1 MKKLI
6 ILILFM
12 TTNLTY
18 SQMEWELA
26 KEMKAFS
33 HLEVESFSKDTF
45 VVMAYFNSLR
55 NENITFE
62 WSVHLTTD
70 RGNSWSRIYQDS
82 IGIPDLPRRERRI
95 FNLEVTENSVIAF
108 TREDGNLVTSKDYG
122 KTWDSL
128 LIFLPY
134 ERGTLLTSYKEFLA
148 CYTNEDYIIK
158 YNTITGDTNHIN
170 IPILD
175 IDFGGDNVQLFERH
189 LYMRNDDEYYFIYN
203 STTEKAS
210 YSYLHITKDGGA
222 TWKIRKNPFY
232 YTDMVFLDDNI
243 VYACGSVSLT
253 ATPYQGDFTG
263 IIEKST
269 DGGYN
274 WVNVVNA
281 KDVADS
287 YVFNYFLKIFVSKTR
302 IMCNNEGY
310 NSISSKKGEDNWQF
324 DNLEPMTF
332 VNSGQLNDIA
342 CDENDICL
350 GAFSGNYIVRNV
362 VGITSVE
369 DDIKDLNLNYKYIEV
384 YDLSGQKL
392 YESKSEEEN
401 GLYDLTNGL
410 YLKVYKD
417 NYDNIVRTEKLIITK

>member
-1 MKKLI
+1 
-6 ILILFM
+6 M

-26 KEMKAFS
+26 RDMKGFS
-33 HLEVESFSKDTF
+33 HLQVESFSKDTF

-70 RGNSWSRIYQDS
+70 KGNTWSRIYQDS
-82 IGIPDLPRRERRI
+82 VSIADLPRRERRI
-95 FNLEVTENSVIAF
+95 DEIKVTDNSEIAF
-108 TREDGNLVTSKDYG
+108 TREDGYLLTSKDYG

-134 ERGTLLTSYKEFLA
+134 ERGTLLTSYKEYLA

-158 YNTITGDTNHIN
+158 YNTITKDTSHII
-170 IPILD
+170 IPKLD
-175 IDFGGDNVQLFERH
+175 IDFGGDNVQLLERK
-189 LYMRNDDEYYFIYN
+189 LYMRNEDEFYFIY
-203 STTEKAS
+203 TDVTPKAP

-222 TWKIRKNPFY
+222 TWELRKNPFY
-232 YTDMVFLDDNI
+232 YMDMMFLDDN
-243 VYACGSVSLT
+243 VAYACGSVSPT

-281 KDVADS
+281 KDVADTLVFS
-287 YVFNYFLKIFVSKTR
+287 YFRIIFVSKTR
-302 IMCNNEGY
+302 VICNNEGY
-310 NSISSKKGEDNWQF
+310 NTISTKKGEDNWQF
-324 DNLEPMTF
+324 DNLEPTTF
-332 VNSGQLNDIA
+332 VNSGQFLDLA
-342 CDENDICL
+342 CDDNDNCL
-350 GAFSGNYIVRNV
+350 GAFNGNYIVRNV
-362 VGITSVE
+362 VGVTYVE
-369 DDIKDLNLNYKYIEV
+369 DDIKDLNINYKYVEV
-384 YDLSGQKL
+384 YNFSGQKL

-401 GLYDLTNGL
+401 VLYDLINGL

-417 NYDNIVRTEKLIITK
+417 NFDNIVRTEKLIITK